1 MDHRPPILTDE
12 GMLSL
17 PQWSL
22 INLKYLDS
30 ASNLVK
36 YASLLHMS
44 TLIPA
49 LPHVLLVYD
58 IERICLAG
66 ETPSPGT
73 SGPADATLCK
83 ILAVLTDSMEFIEK
97 STGHCT
103 QIACFL
109 PISQSMSDA
118 PRPLHILLRWLPL
131 ALRCC
136 EASTSSVAPH
146 DSPHEKNEGHGHT
159 TYQLEVTYAPTTSHT
174 ATQQGQISSTR
185 EMNQS
190 VSILYSING
199 GLGFKGILQK
209 DAV

>member
-1 MDHRPPILTDE
+1 MLTDE
-12 GMLSL
+12 RMLSL

-44 TLIPA
+44 TLTPS

-58 IERICLAG
+58 LERICLA
-66 ETPSPGT
+66 ETSSPGT

-103 QIACFL
+103 QMACFL
-109 PISQSMSDA
+109 PISHSTSDA

-131 ALRCC
+131 ALRCHDISMSNV
-136 EASTSSVAPH
+136 ASH
-146 DSPHEKNEGHGHT
+146 ESPHETNERHNQT
-159 TYQLEVTYAPTTSHT
+159 TYQFEVCYAPTTSHT

-185 EMNQS
+185 EKNPA

-199 GLGFKGILQK
+199 GLVFKGILQK